1 MTSRPPAVRALIA
14 TLCILM
20 MPLGPGAAQEPQ
32 LLARLDPASRYTIEV
47 LLDSAARLGLPPE
60 ALLSKTLEGI
70 SKGAP
75 APRIVTVVRRYFAAL
90 RSARATLGPEATV
103 DELSAAAGALQA
115 GVDPK
120 SIVNLRSSRKGSI
133 LTPLV
138 VLADLVSRGVPSDD
152 ASTAIVGMSQKG
164 AVDSDFMGLRRGV
177 EQDILGGSPPGAA
190 LDRRAR
196 EFPGRAP
203 PAGGRISP
211 PSTQ

>member
-1 MTSRPPAVRALIA
+1 MIPPRSRILVALLLVLA
-14 TLCILM
+14 L
-20 MPLGPGAAQEPQ
+20 PLDPSRAQEPQ

-47 LLDSAARLGLPPE
+47 LLDSAARMGLPPE

-75 APRIVTVVRRYFAAL
+75 APRIVAVVKRYFAAL
-90 RSARATLGPEATV
+90 RSARTTLGPEASV

-115 GVDPK
+115 GVDPR
-120 SIVNLRSSRKGSI
+120 SITSLRSSRKGSI

-196 EFPGRAP
+196 EFPGRAS
-203 PAGGRISP
+203 PAGGRIQP
-211 PSTQ
+211 PTTQ

>member
-1 MTSRPPAVRALIA
+1 MSPRRHTLRAVVAACCVLLLPAA
-14 TLCILM
+14 TTR
-20 MPLGPGAAQEPQ
+20 AQEPQ
-32 LLARLDPASRYTIEV
+32 LLSRLDPSSRYAIEV

-70 SKGAP
+70 SKGVP
-75 APRIVTVVRRYFAAL
+75 APRIVAVVKRYFAAL
-90 RSARATLGPEATV
+90 RSARSTLGGNASV
-103 DELSAAAGALQA
+103 DELSASAGALQA

-120 SIVNLRSSRKGSI
+120 TIINLRSSRKGSI

-138 VLADLVSRGVPSDD
+138 VLVDLVSRGVPQDD
-152 ASTAIVGMSQKG
+152 ASSAIIGMSQKG

-203 PAGGRISP
+203 PAGGRLSP
-211 PSTQ
+211 PTS

>member
-1 MTSRPPAVRALIA
+1 MSPRRHTLRAAIAACCVLLLPAA
-14 TLCILM
+14 TTT
-20 MPLGPGAAQEPQ
+20 AQEPQ
-32 LLARLDPASRYTIEV
+32 LLSRLDPSSRYAIEV

-75 APRIVTVVRRYFAAL
+75 ASRIVLVVKRYFAAL
-90 RSARATLGPEATV
+90 KSARATLGPEASV
-103 DELSAAAGALQA
+103 DELSASAGALQN

-120 SIVNLRSSRKGSI
+120 TIINLRSSRKGSI

-138 VLADLVSRGVPSDD
+138 VLVDLVSRGVPQDD
-152 ASTAIVGMSQKG
+152 ASSAIIGMSQKG

-203 PAGGRISP
+203 PPGGRITP
-211 PSTQ
+211 PTS

>member
-1 MTSRPPAVRALIA
+1 MSPRRYSLRAALAACCVLLLPAA
-14 TLCILM
+14 TTT
-20 MPLGPGAAQEPQ
+20 AQEPQ
-32 LLARLDPASRYTIEV
+32 LLSRLDPSSRYAIEV

-75 APRIVTVVRRYFAAL
+75 APRIVLVVKKYFAAL
-90 RSARATLGPEATV
+90 KSARSSLGNDSSV

-120 SIVNLRSSRKGSI
+120 TIINLRSSRKGSI

-138 VLADLVSRGVPSDD
+138 VLADLVSRGVPQDD

-203 PAGGRISP
+203 PAGGRITP
-211 PSTQ
+211 PTS

>member
-1 MTSRPPAVRALIA
+1 VSPRRCTLRAALAACCVLLLPAATS
-14 TLCILM
+14 T
-20 MPLGPGAAQEPQ
+20 AQEPQ
-32 LLARLDPASRYTIEV
+32 LLSRLDPSSRYAIEV

-75 APRIVTVVRRYFAAL
+75 APRIVQVVKKYFAAL
-90 RSARATLGPEATV
+90 KCARSTLGTDSSV

-120 SIVNLRSSRKGSI
+120 TITNLRSSRKGSI

-138 VLADLVSRGVPSDD
+138 VLADLVSRGVPQDD

-203 PAGGRISP
+203 PAGGRITP
-211 PSTQ
+211 PTS